1 MIRPFE
7 LFVGLRY
14 TRARKRSH
22 FISIISLISIL
33 GITLGITA
41 LITTLSVMNGF
52 GKELRERIL
61 GVISH
66 VSVTGTN
73 GALGNWQG
81 VAARIKNPHVIGIAP
96 YISGQGML
104 TRGRAVSG
112 VLVRGILPSA
122 EKEVSE
128 FNSHMVE
135 GSLNALKPG
144 EFGIIVGSALAWK
157 LDLTV
162 GSPVSLLIPE
172 ALITPAGLMP
182 RFKRFTVVGIFRMD
196 MFEYD
201 SSLVLMNI
209 DDAAKLYQMGNNVS
223 GLRLKLDNL
232 DLAPQVADT
241 IAVGLGPDYMAR
253 DWTRE
258 HGNFFRAL
266 KTEKTA
272 MFVILLLIVTVAM
285 FNVVS
290 TLVVVV
296 TEKRADIAILLLIVT
311 VAMFNVVSTLFVV
324 VTEKRADIAILR
336 TLGASPRSIM
346 GIFLAHGSV
355 VGVIGTLVGT
365 GCGILLALNVE
376 TIVHGIEHLFNTAF
390 ISPDVY
396 FISELPSD
404 LHWSDVML
412 VSGCSLVLGLLSALY
427 PAWRASKVQPAEALR
442 YE

>member
-52 GKELRERIL
+52 GKELRGRIL

-66 VSVTGTN
+66 VTITETT
-73 GALGNWQG
+73 GALHDWRA
-81 VAARIKNPHVIGIAP
+81 VAESIKNPNVKGRAP
-96 YISGQGML
+96 YIAGQGMVS
-104 TRGRAVSG
+104 RGQGVSG
-112 VLVRGILPSA
+112 VMARGILPA
-122 EKEVSE
+122 EEKQVSE
-128 FNSHMVE
+128 FGSRMID
-135 GSLNALKPG
+135 GSLEALKPG
-144 EFGIIVGSALAWK
+144 EFGIVIGSALAWK
-157 LDLTV
+157 LDLAI
-162 GSPVSLLIPE
+162 GSQVSLIIPQ
-172 ALITPAGLMP
+172 ALATPAGILP
-182 RFKRFTVVGIFRMD
+182 RFKRFTVAGIFKMD
-196 MFEYD
+196 MYEYD
-201 SSLVLMNI
+201 SGLVLLHL
-209 DDAAKLYQMGNNVS
+209 DDAAKLYQMGDQVS
-223 GLRLKLDNL
+223 GLRLKLNDL
-232 DLAPQVADT
+232 DAAPRVAEMLAA
-241 IAVGLGPDYMAR
+241 GLGPNYMAR

-266 KTEKTA
+266 KIEKTV

-296 TEKRADIAILLLIVT
+296 TEKRADIAIL
-311 VAMFNVVSTLFVV
+311 
-324 VTEKRADIAILR
+324 R
-336 TLGASPRSIM
+336 TLGASPRTIM

-355 VGVIGTLVGT
+355 VGVLGTLVGT
-365 GCGILLALNVE
+365 VCGILLALNVE
-376 TIVHGIEHLFNTAF
+376 TIVLGIERLFSTSF
-390 ISPDVY
+390 IAADVY

-404 LHWSDVML
+404 LHWSDVFL
-412 VSGCSLVLGLLSALY
+412 VSGCSLLLGLLSALY

>member
-66 VSVTGTN
+66 VSVTGTT
-73 GALGNWQG
+73 GGLSNWQE
-81 VAARIKNPHVIGIAP
+81 VAARIKNPHVIGRAP
-96 YISGQGML
+96 YISGQGMV
-104 TRGRAVSG
+104 TRGKAVSG

-128 FNSHMVE
+128 FGSHMVE
-135 GSLNALKPG
+135 GSLDALKPG

-196 MFEYD
+196 MYEYD
-201 SSLVLMNI
+201 SGLVLMNI

-241 IAVGLGPDYMAR
+241 IAAGLGPDYTAR

-266 KTEKTA
+266 QTEKTA

-290 TLVVVV
+290 TLV
-296 TEKRADIAILLLIVT
+296 
-311 VAMFNVVSTLFVV
+311 VV

-365 GCGILLALNVE
+365 GCGILLAINVE
-376 TIVHGIEHLFNTAF
+376 SIVHAIEHLFHTAF